1 MNAESP
7 KTVYLADYQPFTH
20 RVTAVHLTF
29 RLAPK
34 ATRVLARLELQPNP
48 ARGQGH
54 DLRLDGEGLRLIGAR
69 LNGAVLDVMPDDTG
83 LTIAAHLLLVSLPS
97 NPSSNLFSIL
107 IWRSFIGTLAHCCQK
122 RAFISTDDSA
132 CSAPLIDLS
141 KHERN
146 HASQSVTSRSP

>member
-69 LNGAVLDVMPDDTG
+69 LNGANLTNANLTEADLTG
-83 LTIAAHLLLVSLPS
+83 ADLTGA
-97 NPSSNLFSIL
+97 
-107 IWRSFIGTLAHCCQK
+107 TLTGATCPNGQIYGSGGNC
-122 RAFISTDDSA
+122 
-132 CSAPLIDLS
+132 
-141 KHERN
+141 
-146 HASQSVTSRSP
+146 